1 MSNSIIATPI
11 PGSNMPE
18 FTVSEISQAVK
29 RTLEGNFERIRVR
42 GEVSK
47 PNYHGSGHLYFSL
60 KDEGAVIDAV
70 CWRGTV
76 GRLRLRLEHGMEV
89 IVTGRVSSYP
99 GSSKYQIVIDQAEL
113 AGEGA
118 LLKMLE
124 ERRKRLAAE
133 GLFDA
138 ARKRPL
144 PYLPE
149 VIGVITSPTGAV
161 IRDILHRLADR
172 FPRHVLLWP
181 VAVQGENAAAQ
192 VVAAIGGFNALQ
204 PGGPVPRP
212 DLLIVARGGGSLED
226 LMPFNDE
233 AVVRAVVASD
243 IPLISAVGHETD
255 TTLIDFAADRRAPT
269 PTAAAEM
276 AVPVRGELLGEIG
289 ENGLRLARAAQRL
302 IAEQK
307 MRLEGLARG
316 LIHPAR
322 LLEDMAQRLD
332 GWTERLG
339 QSLKGFFAART
350 EQVSRASARLRDA
363 ATAHPPEA
371 PGACGS
377 RVNLAPGYAAGAGA
391 EAAAFRRRD
400 GAVASGGD
408 RGTCCSAD
416 ACGSNPWRAC
426 WTATLMNGCWRA
438 ASRWCAM
445 PPTMPYSSAR
455 AVTAGAALRLQF
467 ADGQVPVTATGGA
480 GKPPASTPP
489 SSSPAPKRKPTTN
502 RDRCYDFWHA
512 GRCWDCCRFCRA
524 ALRRAAAAPRCRW
537 TAISSRAGC
546 WWARPMR
553 AARRRS
559 MAPRSKSTATAASS
573 WASAAIARRQGAAES
588 DHGRRHSRS
597 PGTRHRPAAV

>member
-1 MSNSIIATPI
+1 MSDSIIAAPT

-47 PNYHGSGHLYFSL
+47 PNYHSSGHLYFSL

-76 GRLRLRLEHGMEV
+76 GRLRFRLEHGMELV
-89 IVTGRVSSYP
+89 VTGRISSYP
-99 GSSKYQIVIDQAEL
+99 GSSKYQIVVDQAEL

-133 GLFDA
+133 GLFDE

-192 VVAAIGGFNALQ
+192 VVAAIAGFNRLR

-212 DLLIVARGGGSLED
+212 DLIIVARGGGSLED

-233 AVVRAVVASD
+233 AVVRAVAASG

-255 TTLIDFAADRRAPT
+255 TTLIDFASDRRAPT

-302 IAEQK
+302 IAEQR
-307 MRLEGLARG
+307 MRLDGLGRG

-332 GWTERLG
+332 GWTERLA
-339 QSLKGFFAART
+339 QSVRGFFSARK
-350 EQVSRASARLRDA
+350 EQVTRESVRLVTPQQLIHRKHLQLTEAASALRQNMQQKVTAKQHQFAGASALLRREALDNLLQRGRLRLESLAGLLDSYSYERVLARGFALVQDA
-363 ATAHPPEA
+363 AGHAVQ
-371 PGACGS
+371 S
-377 RVNLAPGYAAGAGA
+377 AA
-391 EAAAFRRRD
+391 
-400 GAVASGGD
+400 
-408 RGTCCSAD
+408 
-416 ACGSNPWRAC
+416 
-426 WTATLMNGCWRA
+426 
-438 ASRWCAM
+438 
-445 PPTMPYSSAR
+445 

-480 GKPPASTPP
+480 DKPPPGSTPH
-489 SSSPAPKRKPTTN
+489 SAASAPKRKP
-502 RDRCYDFWHA
+502 DD
-512 GRCWDCCRFCRA
+512 
-524 ALRRAAAAPRCRW
+524 
-537 TAISSRAGC
+537 
-546 WWARPMR
+546 
-553 AARRRS
+553 
-559 MAPRSKSTATAASS
+559 K
-573 WASAAIARRQGAAES
+573 QGS
-588 DHGRRHSRS
+588 LL
-597 PGTRHRPAAV
+597 

>member
-1 MSNSIIATPI
+1 MSDSIIAAPM

-47 PNYHGSGHLYFSL
+47 PNYHSSGHLYFSL

-76 GRLRLRLEHGMEV
+76 GRLRFRLEHGMELV
-89 IVTGRVSSYP
+89 VTGRVSSYP

-133 GLFDA
+133 GLFDE

-144 PYLPE
+144 PYLPD

-181 VAVQGENAAAQ
+181 VAVQGDNAAAQ
-192 VVAAIGGFNALQ
+192 VVAAIAGFNRLQ

-212 DLLIVARGGGSLED
+212 DLIIVARGGGSLED

-233 AVVRAVVASD
+233 AVVRAVVASG

-255 TTLIDFAADRRAPT
+255 TTLIDFASDRRAPT

-350 EQVSRASARLRDA
+350 EQVSRASARLVTPQQLIHQKHLALAEAASTLRQDTQRVLAVKHQRFAGAMALLRPEVLENLLQRGRLRLESLAGLLDSYSYERVLARGFVLVRDA
-363 ATAHPPEA
+363 ADHAVSSA
-371 PGACGS
+371 KAVS
-377 RVNLAPGYAAGAGA
+377 AGA
-391 EAAAFRRRD
+391 
-400 GAVASGGD
+400 S
-408 RGTCCSAD
+408 
-416 ACGSNPWRAC
+416 
-426 WTATLMNGCWRA
+426 
-438 ASRWCAM
+438 
-445 PPTMPYSSAR
+445 
-455 AVTAGAALRLQF
+455 LRLQF
-467 ADGQVPVTATGGA
+467 ADGQVPVTATDGA
-480 GKPPASTPP
+480 DKPPPASTPP
-489 SSSPAPKRKPTTN
+489 TSSPAPKRKP
-502 RDRCYDFWHA
+502 DD
-512 GRCWDCCRFCRA
+512 
-524 ALRRAAAAPRCRW
+524 
-537 TAISSRAGC
+537 
-546 WWARPMR
+546 
-553 AARRRS
+553 
-559 MAPRSKSTATAASS
+559 K
-573 WASAAIARRQGAAES
+573 QGS
-588 DHGRRHSRS
+588 LL
-597 PGTRHRPAAV
+597 

>member
-1 MSNSIIATPI
+1 MSDSIIAVPT
-11 PGSNMPE
+11 PGSNLPE

-47 PNYHGSGHLYFSL
+47 PNYHSSGHLYFSL

-76 GRLRLRLEHGMEV
+76 GRLRLRLEHGMELV
-89 IVTGRVSSYP
+89 VTGRVSSYA
-99 GSSKYQIVIDQAEL
+99 GSSKYQIIVDEAEL

-192 VVAAIGGFNALQ
+192 VVAAIAGFNRLR

-233 AVVRAVVASD
+233 AVVRAVVASE

-255 TTLIDFAADRRAPT
+255 TTLIDFASDRRAPT

-302 IAEQK
+302 IAEQRV
-307 MRLEGLARG
+307 RLEGLVRG

-339 QSLKGFFAART
+339 QGLRGFLTARA
-350 EQVSRASARLRDA
+350 ELVSRASARLTTPQQLIHQKRLLLSEAASDLRQDAQRVLALKHRAFAGATALLRPEALENLLQRGRLRLESLSGLLESYSYERVLARGFALVQDA
-363 ATAHPPEA
+363 AGHAVQSA
-371 PGACGS
+371 RS
-377 RVNLAPGYAAGAGA
+377 VAAGA
-391 EAAAFRRRD
+391 
-400 GAVASGGD
+400 SL
-408 RGTCCSAD
+408 T
-416 ACGSNPWRAC
+416 
-426 WTATLMNGCWRA
+426 
-438 ASRWCAM
+438 
-445 PPTMPYSSAR
+445 
-455 AVTAGAALRLQF
+455 LQF
-467 ADGQVPVTATGGA
+467 ADGRVPVTATGSGE
-480 GKPPASTPP
+480 KPP
-489 SSSPAPKRKPTTN
+489 SSSPAPKRKP
-502 RDRCYDFWHA
+502 DD
-512 GRCWDCCRFCRA
+512 
-524 ALRRAAAAPRCRW
+524 
-537 TAISSRAGC
+537 
-546 WWARPMR
+546 
-553 AARRRS
+553 
-559 MAPRSKSTATAASS
+559 K
-573 WASAAIARRQGAAES
+573 QGS
-588 DHGRRHSRS
+588 LL
-597 PGTRHRPAAV
+597 